1 MDLSCAIIDDEP
13 WAIKL
18 LQAYVER
25 TPSLQL
31 QGVYT
36 NAVDAI
42 VALEQEPVDLLFCDI
57 QMPGLDGLHLAK
69 MLGGLKTRI
78 VFTTAFDKYAMEG
91 WKVDALDYLLKP
103 IAYTDFMSAVHKA
116 ITWFSREA
124 TTPSKH
130 EDSFFVKSDYRLVR
144 VRFDDIIYIESLKDY
159 VKIYLGPERR
169 SVVSL
174 TSLRTVEAALPP
186 TNFLRTHRSFIVNMN
201 KVEVV
206 ERGQIIIDEKVI
218 PISDSYREQVVAYV
232 NNLTLASSKG
242 EK

>member
-1 MDLSCAIIDDEP
+1 MNLTCAIIDDEP
-13 WAIKL
+13 WAVKL

-25 TPSLQL
+25 TPTLELQD
-31 QGVYT
+31 VYT
-36 NAVDAI
+36 NAADAM
-42 VALEQEPVDLLFCDI
+42 VALEQAPVDLLFCDI

-78 VFTTAFDKYAMEG
+78 VFTTAFDKYAVEG

-116 ITWFSREA
+116 ITWFARDAA
-124 TTPSKH
+124 TPAKM

-144 VRFDDIIYIESLKDY
+144 VRFDDIVYIESLKDY
-159 VKIYLGPERR
+159 VKIYLDSERR

-174 TSLRTVEAALPP
+174 TSMRTIEAALPP
-186 TNFLRTHRSFIVNMN
+186 INFLRTHRSFIVNMS
-201 KVEVV
+201 KIEVL

-218 PISDSYREQVVAYV
+218 PVSDSYREQVAAYV
-232 NNLTLASSKG
+232 NNLTLAPRTG